1 MKKIY
6 TFLILTILALLLI
19 GCGNVREDGVINAAK
34 HGVSEKNSGEEN
46 SKALQALI
54 DKAALSGATVYIPA
68 GEYEFAENGKQKI
81 GSHCIKMRSGVSI
94 VGDGEKTVLKPVGS
108 SYYGMDMFYFNDYI
122 DKGEALYLENCC
134 FENFVIDGSET
145 SCRVYTS
152 AGKGFMFNLFK
163 NCHFKNVTVKNT
175 DATGFGVDCPV
186 ESTITGCTAIGC
198 GKAATQENSGA
209 SGFGIGFG
217 YSEEESIEISDCVA
231 VGNRKFGF
239 FFEHQGRFANLHRYS
254 ALPKEAFVIKNCRA
268 EENLYGFGG
277 INTFK
282 TFYEGC
288 SSENSLY
295 YGFYFENSF
304 ASGAEGCKSRG
315 EGEACFAVAQGAL
328 PEIPEGLA
336 GITFSSCEGENAP
349 VGLLALCEG
358 GEAPKAENCVFRGV
372 AAEYEEREYD
382 LNDLAESEE
391 KEWLKNEAYICS
403 RAYRKR

>member
-1 MKKIY
+1 M
-6 TFLILTILALLLI
+6 
-19 GCGNVREDGVINAAK
+19 
-34 HGVSEKNSGEEN
+34 
-46 SKALQALI
+46 
-54 DKAALSGATVYIPA
+54 YIPA

-122 DKGEALYLENCC
+122 DKGEALYLENCR

-217 YSEEESIEISDCVA
+217 CSIRVISA
-231 VGNRKFGF
+231 HIR
-239 FFEHQGRFANLHRYS
+239 
-254 ALPKEAFVIKNCRA
+254 
-268 EENLYGFGG
+268 
-277 INTFK
+277 
-282 TFYEGC
+282 
-288 SSENSLY
+288 
-295 YGFYFENSF
+295 
-304 ASGAEGCKSRG
+304 
-315 EGEACFAVAQGAL
+315 
-328 PEIPEGLA
+328 
-336 GITFSSCEGENAP
+336 
-349 VGLLALCEG
+349 
-358 GEAPKAENCVFRGV
+358 
-372 AAEYEEREYD
+372 
-382 LNDLAESEE
+382 
-391 KEWLKNEAYICS
+391 
-403 RAYRKR
+403 RKRLPISIIDTATPSPQSWKAGKVRMPGWPVLPRL